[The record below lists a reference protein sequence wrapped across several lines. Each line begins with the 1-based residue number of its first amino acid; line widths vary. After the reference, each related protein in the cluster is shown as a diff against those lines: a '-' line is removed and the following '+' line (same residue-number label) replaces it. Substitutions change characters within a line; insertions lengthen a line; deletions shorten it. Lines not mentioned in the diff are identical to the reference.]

1 MTDQFSRSRLIYGDA
16 GVESLQNA
24 RVAVFGLG
32 GVGGQVCEALVRT
45 GLGSIDIIDHD
56 VVDLTNLNRQIIATQ
71 NTVGMRKIDA
81 MEKRLASINPQCKI
95 QKHDCFFLPET
106 APQFDFSCYDYIVDA
121 IDTVTAKLELIMCA
135 KKAGVPIISAM
146 GAGNKTDPT
155 ALRIADISETS
166 VCRLARIMRKELR
179 KRGIEHVKVCYSTEP
194 SITPDERQEN
204 QEQVA
209 EDQPACADSHSTL
222 NADNAAPH
230 AGSTT
235 PHKGRRSTPGSNAFV
250 PCAMGLALAAEVV
263 RSLTDK
269 ATSTN

>member
-135 KKAGVPIISAM
+135 KKQGCPLLAQWVQEIKPILPPYAS
-146 GAGNKTDPT
+146 PT
-155 ALRIADISETS
+155 FLKPQFVVSLASCAKNCENEAL
-166 VCRLARIMRKELR
+166 
-179 KRGIEHVKVCYSTEP
+179 
-194 SITPDERQEN
+194 
-204 QEQVA
+204 
-209 EDQPACADSHSTL
+209 STL
-222 NADNAAPH
+222 KSAIQPN
-230 AGSTT
+230 
-235 PHKGRRSTPGSNAFV
+235 
-250 PCAMGLALAAEVV
+250 LQ
-263 RSLTDK
+263 
-269 ATSTN
+269 

>member
-106 APQFDFSCYDYIVDA
+106 APQIRFFM
-121 IDTVTAKLELIMCA
+121 L
-135 KKAGVPIISAM
+135 
-146 GAGNKTDPT
+146 
-155 ALRIADISETS
+155 
-166 VCRLARIMRKELR
+166 
-179 KRGIEHVKVCYSTEP
+179 
-194 SITPDERQEN
+194 
-204 QEQVA
+204 
-209 EDQPACADSHSTL
+209 
-222 NADNAAPH
+222 
-230 AGSTT
+230 
-235 PHKGRRSTPGSNAFV
+235 
-250 PCAMGLALAAEVV
+250 
-263 RSLTDK
+263 
-269 ATSTN
+269 

>member
-95 QKHDCFFLPET
+95 KKHDCFFLPET

-121 IDTVTAKLELIMCA
+121 IDTVTLFNRTFNNTRRETGK
-135 KKAGVPIISAM
+135 S
-146 GAGNKTDPT
+146 GAGNRKS
-155 ALRIADISETS
+155 AYLRRQSFNPERRQRSST
-166 VCRLARIMRKELR
+166 RRK
-179 KRGIEHVKVCYSTEP
+179 YNST
-194 SITPDERQEN
+194 
-204 QEQVA
+204 
-209 EDQPACADSHSTL
+209 
-222 NADNAAPH
+222 
-230 AGSTT
+230 
-235 PHKGRRSTPGSNAFV
+235 
-250 PCAMGLALAAEVV
+250 
-263 RSLTDK
+263 
-269 ATSTN
+269 